1 MVTCVVPVCSVRGE
15 KYMGMWQDDQRQG
28 TGVIVTQFGLY
39 YEGAFNNNKMQ
50 VIPGQWGSSS

>member
-1 MVTCVVPVCSVRGE
+1 
-15 KYMGMWQDDQRQG
+15 MGMWQDDQRQG